1 MFKLVCEPNIILQ
14 AQITTKED
22 LQLLGVTAMLIAS
35 KVEDVYPPM
44 IGELAYTAA
53 DTYTPEKIRKME
65 VVMLTNLDYQ
75 FNNPTVLLFLR
86 RYSTLMATNKQVH
99 NLAKYILEQSLL
111 EPTNSCIPNSKK
123 AAAALLL
130 AASIMNPKEPLDK
143 LWCATLVVYSSYK
156 VEHLQEAKSNL
167 QRSFFESHSDQRF
180 RAIRE
185 KYALRD
191 YLQVST
197 LETLNE
203 KVH

>member
-1 MFKLVCEPNIILQ
+1 
-14 AQITTKED
+14 
-22 LQLLGVTAMLIAS
+22 MLIAS
-35 KVEDVYPPM
+35 KIEEIYPPM
-44 IGELAYTAA
+44 VGELAYTAA
-53 DTYTPEKIRKME
+53 DTYTPENIRKME

-130 AASIMNPKEPLDK
+130 AASIMNPKEPLEK
-143 LWCATLVVYSSYK
+143 LWCTTLVVYSSYK
-156 VEHLQEAKSNL
+156 VEHLQETKNSL
-167 QRSFFESHSDQRF
+167 KRSFLEGHSDQRL

-185 KYALRD
+185 KYALSD
-191 YLQVST
+191 YLRVST
-197 LETLNE
+197 LEILN
-203 KVH
+203 KRVH